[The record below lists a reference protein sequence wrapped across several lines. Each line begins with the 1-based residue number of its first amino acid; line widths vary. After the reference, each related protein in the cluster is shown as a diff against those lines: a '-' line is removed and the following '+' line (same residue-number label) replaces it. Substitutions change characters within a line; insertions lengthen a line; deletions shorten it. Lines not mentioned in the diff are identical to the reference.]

1 MYRHQDRARS
11 GPHSIHDARQYA
23 WSVLIFGPGAPAPR
37 QRVHP
42 GLLPDVYIAAPARAG
57 STLSRFIA
65 LFRSKRAE
73 AAPAADVE
81 RKEDPPVVGTSHQTS
96 RPDTHHT
103 SLPATRVA
111 AE

>member
-1 MYRHQDRARS
+1 MYRHQDRARF

-42 GLLPDVYIAAPARAG
+42 GLLPDVYIAGPAHAG
-57 STLSRFIA
+57 SPWSRFIA
-65 LFRSKRAE
+65 LFRRKRAE
-73 AAPAADVE
+73 VAQAAEVE
-81 RKEDPPVVGTSHQTS
+81 PKEEL
-96 RPDTHHT
+96 PDAETGLSTGRQATHDT